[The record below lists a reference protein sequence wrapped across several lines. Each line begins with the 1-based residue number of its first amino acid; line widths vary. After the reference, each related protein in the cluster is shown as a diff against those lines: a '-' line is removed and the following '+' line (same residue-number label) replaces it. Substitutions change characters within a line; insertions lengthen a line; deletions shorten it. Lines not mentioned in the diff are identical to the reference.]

1 MPALWVHCTTE
12 GLESVKAMKLG
23 WANIMQIGSMVI
35 AINYY
40 ELMVNEL
47 KSHQG
52 ENMSS
57 SILELSWNGIH
68 HWAVKSS

>member
-1 MPALWVHCTTE
+1 
-12 GLESVKAMKLG
+12 
-23 WANIMQIGSMVI
+23 MQIGSMVI

-68 HWAVKSS
+68 H

>member
-1 MPALWVHCTTE
+1 
-12 GLESVKAMKLG
+12 
-23 WANIMQIGSMVI
+23 MQIGSMVI

-47 KSHQG
+47 KSHRG

-57 SILELSWNGIH
+57 SILELSLNGIH
-68 HWAVKSS
+68 H